1 MSDAIIQVR
10 NVSYTYAAKRDA
22 ALRRPALLNIN
33 LEIARGSCAAIIGI
47 TGSGKST
54 LVQHFNGL
62 LLPTSGSVIVDGIEV
77 GVESAELQKLRQRVG
92 LLFQFPE
99 AQLFERTIYAD
110 VAFGPQHLHLTR
122 GEIRTRVLDALE
134 MVGLP
139 QREYAQRSPFGLSG
153 GQQRRVALASVLAM
167 RPNILI
173 LDEPGVGLDA
183 EGKEEF
189 YQCIQSLRQRGI
201 TVVLISH
208 DMAEVASLADQL
220 FVLHLGH
227 LVIQGEPRA
236 VFAQPAALRDYGLAP
251 PPLSSL
257 LMQLR
262 QRGLPLS
269 ADIMTIDEAFASIA
283 HVKQIN
289 LPSNS

>member
-1 MSDAIIQVR
+1 MSEAIIQVR
-10 NVSYTYAAKRDA
+10 NLSYTYAAKRDA
-22 ALRRPALLNIN
+22 ALRRPALLDIN
-33 LEIARGSCAAIIGI
+33 LDIQAGSCAAIIGV

-77 GVESAELQKLRQRVG
+77 GERRAELQQLRQRVG

-99 AQLFERTIYAD
+99 AQLFEHTIFAD
-110 VAFGPQHLHLTR
+110 IAFGPRHLHLTR
-122 GEIRTRVLDALE
+122 QQVRVRVAEALE

-139 QREYAQRSPFGLSG
+139 VQEFGHRSPFELSG

-167 RPNILI
+167 HPRILI

-189 YQCIQSLRQRGI
+189 YQCIQRLHAQGI

-208 DMAEVASLADQL
+208 DMAEVASLADHL
-220 FVLHLGH
+220 FVLHLGR
-227 LVIQGEPRA
+227 LVTQGTPRQ
-236 VFAQPAALRDYGLAP
+236 VFAQAELLREHGLAP
-251 PPLSSL
+251 LPLSSL
-257 LMQLR
+257 FMYLR
-262 QRGLPLS
+262 QRGLPVPS
-269 ADIMTIDEAFASIA
+269 DVMSVEEAFHALT
-283 HVKQIN
+283 HLQR
-289 LPSNS
+289 

>member
-10 NVSYTYAAKRDA
+10 NLSYTYAAKRDA
-22 ALRRPALLNIN
+22 ALRRPALLDIN
-33 LEIARGSCAAIIGI
+33 LEIARGSCAALIGI

-62 LLPTSGSVIVDGIEV
+62 LLPTSGSVYVDGIEV
-77 GVESAELQKLRQRVG
+77 GAHSSELPKLRRHVG

-99 AQLFERTIYAD
+99 AQLFERTIFAD
-110 VAFGPQHLHLTR
+110 IAFGPQHLHLTR
-122 GEIRTRVLDALE
+122 KEIRMRVVEALE

-139 QREYAQRSPFGLSG
+139 HGEYAHRSPFELSG
-153 GQQRRVALASVLAM
+153 GQQRRVALAAVLAM
-167 RPNILI
+167 RPGILI

-183 EGKEEF
+183 EGKAEF
-189 YQCIQSLRQRGI
+189 YQCIQSLRQQGI

-208 DMAEVASLADQL
+208 DMAEVASLADRL

-227 LVIQGEPRA
+227 LVLQGAPRD
-236 VFAQPAALRDYGLAP
+236 VFAQPTVLRDYGLAP

-257 LMQLR
+257 LMHLR
-262 QRGLPLS
+262 QRGLPVP
-269 ADIMTIDEAFASIA
+269 ADIMTIDEAFAYITRLT
-283 HVKQIN
+283 
-289 LPSNS
+289 LPNSFA